1 MKTEGV
7 CMAGINPSS
16 RLVRGIPAKPSK
28 TQIAELCERLE
39 KGGEIITDSA
49 LAPGKRCRT

>member
-1 MKTEGV
+1 
-7 CMAGINPSS
+7 MAGINPSS
-16 RLVRGIPAKPSK
+16 RLVRGYSTTPSK

-39 KGGEIITDSA
+39 KGGEIVTDSA